1 MFENFFYYFNFR
13 TILLIVVV
21 IYHLTAG
28 KETSLLSDMGVG
40 QSSSSYE
47 YSTTR
52 PVMKQRTWNEI
63 IKFRGS
69 LNR

>member
-40 QSSSSYE
+40 QSSSSS
-47 YSTTR
+47 YSVSQ
-52 PVMKQRTWNEI
+52 PVMKQRTWSEI
-63 IKFRGS
+63 IR
-69 LNR
+69 LPR

>member
-40 QSSSSYE
+40 QNSSSSY
-47 YSTTR
+47 SVSQ
-52 PVMKQRTWNEI
+52 PVMKQRNWSEI
-63 IKFRGS
+63 IR
-69 LNR
+69 LPR

>member
-40 QSSSSYE
+40 QDSSSSY
-47 YSTTR
+47 SVVQ
-52 PVMKQRTWNEI
+52 PVMKQRTWSEI
-63 IKFRGS
+63 IR
-69 LNR
+69 LPR

>member
-13 TILLIVVV
+13 TLLLIVVV

-40 QSSSSYE
+40 QDSSSSY
-47 YSTTR
+47 SVVQ
-52 PVMKQRTWNEI
+52 PVMKQRTWSEI
-63 IKFRGS
+63 IR
-69 LNR
+69 LPR